1 MSRTPLISICR
12 RCEDDDGHDAGNGE
26 LLYEQVKALR
36 KKLGLKDVFDV
47 EGVRCLGLCR
57 SPCNVMFEGKKRSTY
72 VRTQVHAVLEAEAV
86 VQAARAYAALE
97 PGEELSERRLPGL
110 SD

>member
-1 MSRTPLISICR
+1 MSRPLLSICR
-12 RCEDDDGHDAGNGE
+12 RCEDDDGREVGE
-26 LLYEQVKALR
+26 LLYQRVKALR
-36 KKLGLKDVFDV
+36 KQLGLKVVFELD
-47 EGVRCLGLCR
+47 GVKCLGLCR

-72 VRTQVHAVLEAEAV
+72 VRTQVHPTHEAEAL

-97 PGEELSERRLPGL
+97 PGEEMSERRLPGL

>member
-1 MSRTPLISICR
+1 MSRPLVSICR
-12 RCEDDDGHDAGNGE
+12 RCEDDDERDAGNGE
-26 LLYEQVKALR
+26 RLYGQVKALR
-36 KKLGLKDVFDV
+36 KKLGLKDVFEL

-57 SPCNVMFEGKKRSTY
+57 SPCNVQFEGPRRSTY
-72 VRTQVHAVLEAEAV
+72 LRTQVHAVLEAEAV
-86 VQAARAYAALE
+86 VQAARAYAALK